1 MRFIAFRPRRL
12 AQSVQRCFGL
22 RLFPCKFSYQVA
34 LLIFWHAFRLRGLA
48 QVFVCIL
55 GCPLGSFWDARRLA
69 QSVSLRSTSCL
80 LLSRLLTTCRQ
91 IHLRDML
98 LRLRLQPIHRP
109 IFVDEI
115 SHEIS
120 LYSSLNQ
127 RRDHRSASW
136 RWSVLTWPNEARTG
150 MDWACN
156 LAVCSWVG
164 HGLHWLHHSHE
175 RGRRPPRNRWNHH
188 CCSC

>member
-1 MRFIAFRPRRL
+1 MYIELFMTPFDVGFLGFSLWFIM
-12 AQSVQRCFGL
+12 
-22 RLFPCKFSYQVA
+22 LF
-34 LLIFWHAFRLRGLA
+34 
-48 QVFVCIL
+48 
-55 GCPLGSFWDARRLA
+55 LGSTSFCWVIHTEFFLLMISPLYLFLVLFC
-69 QSVSLRSTSCL
+69 SVLCSLL
-80 LLSRLLTTCRQ
+80 
-91 IHLRDML
+91 HLISAVSQDWFQGKCAGKPSNCWSNYGFPL
-98 LRLRLQPIHRP
+98 KGPFNRLQPIHRP